1 MFRCK
6 DIHDHASD
14 YLEKRLSWGQRVQ
27 FRWHLFICVHCRN
40 FVRQMRT
47 TVSALAG
54 LKKSTD
60 SGAIDNQVALLLRQ
74 RQSSSSNSTSKKDQ

>member
-14 YLEKRLSWGQRVQ
+14 YLEKRFSWWQRLQ

-40 FVRQMRT
+40 FIRQMRT

-54 LKKSTD
+54 LKKSAD
-60 SGAIDNQVALLLRQ
+60 NSAIDNQVALMLRQ
-74 RQSSSSNSTSKKDQ
+74 RQSSSSNPPPKKDQ

>member
-14 YLEKRLSWGQRVQ
+14 YLDKRLSPWQRIQ

-40 FVRQMRT
+40 FVRQMRVT
-47 TVSALAG
+47 LSSLAG
-54 LKKSTD
+54 MKKTTD
-60 SGAIDNQVALLLRQ
+60 NNAIDNQVALLLRQ
-74 RQSSSSNSTSKKDQ
+74 RQSSSATPPSKKDQ